1 MSEESDAVIL
11 VVSEETGAISLAFD
25 SKIYYDLS
33 TLEITRRLRDLLDRG
48 ARRESFVSSPA
59 DLGGTFNSGS
69 GLGPEAADLSAGEEG
84 DVFAKL

>member
-33 TLEITRRLRDLLDRG
+33 ALEITRRLRDLLDRG

-59 DLGGTFNSGS
+59 DLGGALKPGS
-69 GLGPEAADLSAGEEG
+69 GPEAAELSAGEEG